1 MMYKTVE
8 LVINMKGI
16 FSEMVK
22 TVVVRKRNILVYGI
36 IVVVLAVLSVVI
48 RTYLMDNSRSEYITY
63 AFAARMIAYAQVDD
77 CDSFVKDAEW
87 YSPYMEYVNMNEYMN
102 AANPNDYVKYKD
114 ISVLA
119 SRLNAPDDCLKLCG
133 IDSYKAIEYDNR
145 IVKRDIFIKCF
156 NNLCR
161 YFKYGSEIKIK
172 ELGIAGLPKDTL
184 NEEWMV
190 YTTEGSYI
198 YDGIIINPYIDTT
211 IEAITRADRLL
222 CVVDK
227 KSDDVWYANVLLKS
241 YEDGYVNVN
250 IYGITRR
257 YKVRK
262 VDGFVENSLANIYIG
277 AGKLKE
283 IDIKS
288 DVISGKVL
296 SANET
301 FIEIEGYGKI
311 PVDDNFMIYD
321 VTDGDKIS
329 GYDSVIVGYSLE
341 DFVVAQGKICGA
353 VKGRKLVQT
362 NIRVMLKTTGYK
374 QLFHDSVEVDSD
386 VTIHMLYND
395 TITDVWPG
403 EHLVID
409 KSDERLK
416 SGRIKLYTDNGSIRI
431 DSIKRGQGYPWY
443 EGQIELALYDDG
455 IAVVNEVD
463 IEEYLKYVVPSE
475 MPVSYGVN
483 ALKCQAVCA
492 RSYAYTQLENNY
504 YGEYGAHVDDSVS
517 FQVYNNTN
525 RNNDADIA
533 VDQTR
538 GKAVY
543 YNGEIVKT
551 YYYSTS
557 CGYSTDVCAWGS
569 DDEGYPMYG
578 STHISR
584 IVSDIDM
591 RDDTCFEQYI
601 TEVHNDDYD
610 SEFPLYRW
618 NTTISIKDIS
628 DNINSKLAYASAR
641 SNVYT
646 YDQNGNK
653 EHANVSNVGKVQSLD
668 VIKRGCGGVASEI
681 LVRGSDSECVI
692 AGENT
697 IRTVLGS
704 NKFVINTQS
713 GETHYDILPS
723 AFITVK
729 PVYSENDDKY
739 VTAYKINGGGYG
751 HGIGMSQNAVRKMS
765 ETMDYEDILKVF
777 YKNVQIKSVTSS

>member
-1 MMYKTVE
+1 
-8 LVINMKGI
+8 MKGI

-22 TVVVRKRNILVYGI
+22 TVVVRKKNIIVYGI
-36 IVVVLAVLSVVI
+36 IVIVLAVLSVII
-48 RTYLMDNSRSEYITY
+48 RTYLTDNGKSEYITY

-77 CDSFVKDAEW
+77 CDSFANDEEW
-87 YSPYMEYVNMNEYMN
+87 YRPYMEYVNINSYMN
-102 AANPNDYVKYKD
+102 ADNPNGYVKYKD
-114 ISVLA
+114 ISILA
-119 SRLNAPDDCLKLCG
+119 SRLNAPDNCFEQCG
-133 IDSYKAIEYDNR
+133 IDSYKSIENDNR
-145 IVKRDIFIKCF
+145 LIRKDTFICCF
-156 NNLCR
+156 KSLCM
-161 YFKYGSEIKIK
+161 YFKYGSEIKTRK
-172 ELGIAGLPKDTL
+172 LGIVGLPLDTI
-184 NEEWMV
+184 NEEWKV

-198 YDGIIINPYIDTT
+198 YDGIIIHPYIDTT

-227 KSDDVWYANVLLKS
+227 KSGDVSYENVLLKS
-241 YEDGYVNVN
+241 YEDGYVTIN
-250 IYGITRR
+250 IYGITKK

-262 VDGFVENSLANIYIG
+262 VDGFVENSLANINIS

-296 SANET
+296 SVSEN
-301 FIEIEGYGKI
+301 FIEIDGYGKI

-321 VTDGDKIS
+321 ITDGDKIS
-329 GYDSVIVGYSLE
+329 GYDTVIVGYSLE
-341 DFVVAQGKICGA
+341 DFVVAQGRICGA
-353 VKGRKLVQT
+353 VKGRKLVKT

-374 QLFHDSVEVDSD
+374 QLFHDCVEVDSD

-395 TITDVWPG
+395 TITDVPAG
-403 EHLVID
+403 EHIVID
-409 KSDERLK
+409 KSDERLM

-443 EGQIELALYDDG
+443 EGQIELALYDEG

-475 MPVSYGVN
+475 MPVSYGIN

-525 RNNDADIA
+525 RNDDADIA
-533 VDQTR
+533 VEQTR

-543 YNGEIVKT
+543 CNGELVKT

-569 DDEGYPMYG
+569 DDKSYPMYG
-578 STHISR
+578 SVHISSSD
-584 IVSDIDM
+584 SDINM
-591 RDDTCFEQYI
+591 KDDTSFEQYI
-601 TEVHNDDYD
+601 TEIHSDDYD

-628 DNINSKLAYASAR
+628 DNINSQIAYASAK
-641 SNVYT
+641 SNVYI
-646 YDQNGNK
+646 YDQNGKK
-653 EHANVSNVGKVQSLD
+653 EHANVSNVGKVQSLE
-668 VIKRGCGGVASEI
+668 VVKRGCGGIASEI
-681 LVRGSDSECVI
+681 LIKGSACECVI
-692 AGENT
+692 VGENT

-704 NKFVINTQS
+704 NKLVINTQS
-713 GETHYDILPS
+713 GTVNYDILPS
-723 AFITVK
+723 AFISIK
-729 PVYSENDDKY
+729 PVHSETDNKS
-739 VTAYKINGGGYG
+739 VTAYRIYGGGYG

-765 ETMDYEDILKVF
+765 ETMDYENILKMF
-777 YKNVQIKSVTSS
+777 YRDVVIKNVES